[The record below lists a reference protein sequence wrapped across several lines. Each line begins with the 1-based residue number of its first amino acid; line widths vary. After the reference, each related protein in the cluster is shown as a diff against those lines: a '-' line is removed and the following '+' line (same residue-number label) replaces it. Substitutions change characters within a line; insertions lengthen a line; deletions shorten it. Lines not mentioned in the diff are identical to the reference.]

1 VTRWDDIKAK
11 RAEQDPEL
19 YERIERE
26 RNKLTH
32 EQVDRDIDA
41 KRQDEAF
48 MARIRAAIRR
58 DKAVLDR
65 LRDR

>member
-1 VTRWDDIKAK
+1 VSRWDDIKAK
-11 RAEQDPEL
+11 RAEQDPQF
-19 YERIERE
+19 YDRIERE
-26 RNKLTH
+26 RNKLMH
-32 EQVDRDIDA
+32 EQVDRGIDA
-41 KRQDEAF
+41 KRQDKAF